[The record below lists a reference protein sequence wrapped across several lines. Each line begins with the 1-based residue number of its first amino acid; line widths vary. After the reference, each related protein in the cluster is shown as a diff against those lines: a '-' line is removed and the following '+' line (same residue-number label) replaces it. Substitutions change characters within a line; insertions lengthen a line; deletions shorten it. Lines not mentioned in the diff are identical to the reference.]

1 MFLFIRPFT
10 TQVSGLVSMAGTSTQ
25 VRQLWG
31 SWHPWCVLRPWQV
44 PGMAFA
50 KGLSFFA
57 LHPKARGGQG
67 RWEAGVQ
74 SSPAP
79 AQGSQCHPSPRER
92 VRGASLVRAATS
104 SPVWSAVCLER
115 KASAPVSSC
124 GDLTKRFHRVIWRI
138 DLKRSCRDMLQIS
151 FCFPRLVALRDQG
164 IDLYTYCTS
173 STGEETR
180 AAKSFLVVSVLTTQV
195 SWHLLRPP
203 VDPYIG
209 NIHYLQK
216 G

>member
-1 MFLFIRPFT
+1 
-10 TQVSGLVSMAGTSTQ
+10 
-25 VRQLWG
+25 
-31 SWHPWCVLRPWQV
+31 
-44 PGMAFA
+44 MAFA

-57 LHPKARGGQG
+57 LHPKARGGEG

-138 DLKRSCRDMLQIS
+138 LLVRTCVTVARTRVGAAYESHPASEKNPHLTVCGDRLYFMVTGLSEVGASPPGSSMENFFLITNHSPFIDSICCNLGAVQRVATLQ
-151 FCFPRLVALRDQG
+151 
-164 IDLYTYCTS
+164 
-173 STGEETR
+173 
-180 AAKSFLVVSVLTTQV
+180 
-195 SWHLLRPP
+195 LLFF
-203 VDPYIG
+203 
-209 NIHYLQK
+209 
-216 G
+216 